1 MSEPL
6 RYIINEQGGRI
17 GVLLDIDEYHRL
29 TTLASTDPELLV
41 GLSQSELQALAQS
54 ALAPADQTR
63 LDDLLAR
70 QAEGELSPHE
80 NTQLDALLEQVDQL
94 NILKTRAR
102 YTLTRQQQTPTAV

>member
-17 GVLLDIDEYHRL
+17 GVLLDIEEYYRL
-29 TTLASTDPELLV
+29 TNPASEDPDFLV
-41 GLSQSELQALAQS
+41 GLSRSELHALAQS
-54 ALAPADQTR
+54 ALAPADQGR

-70 QAEGELSPHE
+70 QVESELAPQESIE
-80 NTQLDALLEQVDQL
+80 LDKLLEQVDQL

-102 YTLTRQQQTPTAV
+102 YTLTRQQQSPAAV